1 MNQSTPLP
9 GDPLPFDHQTAR
21 MRDDSERLAYTCAE
35 LAKLQL
41 PGGLSERGW
50 LKAATRSQWPFDVIP
65 ARGGKGGVK
74 RVFYPPIA
82 LLQVIRRH
90 AKGEEVS
97 TLEVDEARTQNLSIP
112 KLKGCKQD
120 SVGRRVAEVRGTLSQ
135 AAFAKRLGV
144 HKNTVGTTERGES
157 VPGGEYL
164 QALYQ
169 EFGVSPTWVLTG
181 QEPKYAR
188 PAAAVGALMSDA
200 MAKSKGFT
208 FEQQLDLGV
217 DDDTFCA
224 YLSGARM
231 PDVPFLERFS
241 ALTSYPLDRLLARCE
256 MGEAMATVEAV
267 ASQLHARKFEREQA
281 TGLADYEQLLI
292 DQYRDAD
299 EKGKYLIECA
309 CAAVTTPTLNFWMR
323 LGQAMA
329 DASNAIEKKR

>member
-1 MNQSTPLP
+1 MSKTEI
-9 GDPLPFDHQTAR
+9 GSR
-21 MRDDSERLAYTCAE
+21 
-35 LAKLQL
+35 
-41 PGGLSERGW
+41 
-50 LKAATRSQWPFDVIP
+50 I
-65 ARGGKGGVK
+65 
-74 RVFYPPIA
+74 
-82 LLQVIRRH
+82 
-90 AKGEEVS
+90 
-97 TLEVDEARTQNLSIP
+97 
-112 KLKGCKQD
+112 
-120 SVGRRVAEVRGTLSQ
+120 AEVRGTTKQ
-135 AAFAKRLGV
+135 GEFATKIGV
-144 HKNTVGTTERGES
+144 HKNTVGRIERGEYT
-157 VPGGEYL
+157 PDGDFL

-241 ALTSYPLDRLLARCE
+241 ALTGYPLDRLLAGRE

-267 ASQLHARKFEREQA
+267 TAQLHARKVERELA
-281 TGLADYEQLLI
+281 TGLADYEQQLI
-292 DQYRDAD
+292 DQYRAAD

-309 CAAVTTPTLNFWMR
+309 CAAVATPTLNAWMR

-329 DASNAIEKKR
+329 DASNAIEKKK